1 MTLLAR
7 HAAVSHVGRQRPGN
21 EDSFLVQPPLYVV
34 ADGMGGAK
42 AGEVASG
49 MAVAALAEMLAQP
62 PADDEAAAAQLVDAA
77 AEANSR
83 IYAAA
88 SEDSAR
94 SGMGTTLTALLLRAD
109 HALLVHIG
117 DSRAYL
123 LRGDELTQLTQDHSL
138 VAEMVREGR
147 LAPDEARLHPY
158 RSVLSRALGT
168 EPDVEVDEFRVDL
181 QTGDVLLLCSDG
193 LSGPV
198 PPDKLRK
205 GLAAG
210 DPEKAAR
217 RLVDEALRHGG
228 PDNITAVV
236 LELSDAGLGSGPD
249 AAETLVLPATSPAA
263 ESPPPA
269 AVADLADDPPDDP
282 PAADPPPRHWWT
294 RRGRE
299 GRPDAPKE
307 SG

>member
-1 MTLLAR
+1 MTLIVH
-7 HAAVSHVGRQRPGN
+7 HAAISHVGRQRPGN
-21 EDSFLVQPPLYVV
+21 EDAFLAQPPLYAV

-49 MAVAALAEMLAQP
+49 MAVAVLAEMLAQP
-62 PADDEAAAAQLVDAA
+62 PADDEQAAAQLAAAA
-77 AEANSR
+77 AEANAR

-88 SEDSAR
+88 SKDSAR
-94 SGMGTTLTALLLRAD
+94 SGMGTTLTALLLRGD
-109 HALLVHIG
+109 HALLAHIG
-117 DSRAYL
+117 DSRGYL
-123 LRGDELTQLTQDHSL
+123 LRGDELTQITQDHSL

-147 LAPDEARLHPY
+147 LAADEARLHPY

-181 QTGDVLLLCSDG
+181 QNGDVLLLCSDG

-236 LELSDAGLGSGPD
+236 LELSENAGPD
-249 AAETLVLPATSPAA
+249 AAETLVLTA
-263 ESPPPA
+263 ESPPLADA
-269 AVADLADDPPDDP
+269 ADPGDDPPDDP
-282 PAADPPPRHWWT
+282 PAAGDPPARQHWWT
-294 RRGRE
+294 RRGRP
-299 GRPDAPKE
+299 GRPVAPE
-307 SG
+307 ENG

>member
-1 MTLLAR
+1 MTLFAR

-21 EDSFLVQPPLYVV
+21 EDAFLARSPLYAV

-49 MAVAALAEMLAQP
+49 MAMAALADMLAQP
-62 PADDEAAAAQLVDAA
+62 PDDDAAAANQLAA
-77 AEANSR
+77 AAGEANTR

-94 SGMGTTLTALLLRAD
+94 SGMGTTLTALLLRGD
-109 HALLVHIG
+109 HALVAHVG

-168 EPDVEVDEFRVDL
+168 EPDVEVDELRVDL
-181 QTGDVLLLCSDG
+181 QSGDVLLLCSDG

-236 LELSDAGLGSGPD
+236 LELSDSVPGSGPD
-249 AAETLVLPATSPAA
+249 AAETLVLPA
-263 ESPPPA
+263 EWRPPGD
-269 AVADLADDPPDDP
+269 AVDAADDPADDP
-282 PAADPPPRHWWT
+282 AVAADPPPRRHWWT

-299 GRPDAPKE
+299 GRPAAPE
-307 SG
+307 GNG

>member
-1 MTLLAR
+1 VTLYAR

-21 EDSFLVQPPLYVV
+21 EDAFLEQPPLFAV

-49 MAVAALAEMLAQP
+49 MAVAALADMLAQT
-62 PADDEAAAAQLVDAA
+62 PADDETAAAQLAAAA
-77 AEANSR
+77 AEANAR

-94 SGMGTTLTALLLRAD
+94 SGMGTTMTALLLLGD
-109 HALLVHIG
+109 HALLAHIG

-123 LRGDELTQLTQDHSL
+123 LRGDDLTQLTRDHSL
-138 VAEMVREGR
+138 VAEMVREGK

-236 LELSDAGLGSGPD
+236 LQLSDAAPGQEAD
-249 AAETLVLPATSPAA
+249 AVETLILRAEAPGATDPDD
-263 ESPPPA
+263 P
-269 AVADLADDPPDDP
+269 VADGPIADDPPR
-282 PAADPPPRHWWT
+282 RHWWM
-294 RRGRE
+294 RRGRQA
-299 GRPDAPKE
+299 RAAAPE
-307 SG
+307 ENG

>member
-1 MTLLAR
+1 VTLFAR

-21 EDSFLVQPPLYVV
+21 EDAHLVRPPLYAV
-34 ADGMGGAK
+34 ADGMGGAR
-42 AGEVASG
+42 AGEVASE
-49 MAVAALAEMLAQP
+49 MAVTALAELLTQP
-62 PADDEAAAAQLVDAA
+62 PADDDEAAALLAAAA

-88 SEDSAR
+88 SEDRTR
-94 SGMGTTLTALLLRAD
+94 SGMGTTLTALLLRGD
-109 HALLVHIG
+109 HALLAHIG

-147 LAPDEARLHPY
+147 LAPDEARQHPY

-168 EPDVEVDEFRVDL
+168 EPDAEVDELRVDL
-181 QTGDVLLLCSDG
+181 MAGDVLLLCSDG

-210 DPEKAAR
+210 DPDKAAR

-236 LELSDAGLGSGPD
+236 LQLSDGAADSGAD
-249 AAETLVLPATSPAA
+249 AAETLVMPAGGTDLGGPDEPAGAAGERTS
-263 ESPPPA
+263 
-269 AVADLADDPPDDP
+269 AVGDTPSHRRRWL
-282 PAADPPPRHWWT
+282 WM

-299 GRPDAPKE
+299 GRTAVPAE
-307 SG
+307 NG

>member
-1 MTLLAR
+1 VTLVAR

-21 EDSFLVQPPLYVV
+21 EDAVLAQPPLYAV

-49 MAVAALAEMLAQP
+49 MAVAALAEMLAQV
-62 PADDEAAAAQLVDAA
+62 PADDETAAAQLAAAA
-77 AEANSR
+77 AEANAR

-88 SEDSAR
+88 SQDSAR
-94 SGMGTTLTALLLRAD
+94 SGMGTTLTALLLRGD
-109 HALLVHIG
+109 HALLAHVG

-123 LRGDELTQLTQDHSL
+123 LRGDELTQITHDHSL

-168 EPDVEVDEFRVDL
+168 EPDVQVDEFRVDL
-181 QTGDVLLLCSDG
+181 QAGDVLLLCSDG

-198 PPDKLRK
+198 SSDKLRK

-236 LELSDAGLGSGPD
+236 LQLSLDDAGSEAD
-249 AAETLVLPATSPAA
+249 AAETLVLPAEGPSLD
-263 ESPPPA
+263 
-269 AVADLADDPPDDP
+269 AVADPDDDPPDDR
-282 PAADPPPRHWWT
+282 PAADDPPRRRRWLWM

-299 GRPDAPKE
+299 GRSAVPE
-307 SG
+307 ENG

>member
-1 MTLLAR
+1 MTLFAR
-7 HAAVSHVGRQRPGN
+7 HAALSHLGRQRPGN
-21 EDSFLVQPPLYVV
+21 EDAFLAQPPLYAV

-49 MAVAALAEMLAQP
+49 MAVAALEEMLAQA
-62 PADDEAAAAQLVDAA
+62 PADDETAAAQLAAAA
-77 AEANSR
+77 AEANAR

-88 SEDSAR
+88 SKDSAR
-94 SGMGTTLTALLLRAD
+94 SGMGTTLTALLLRGD
-109 HALLVHIG
+109 HALLAHVG

-123 LRGDELTQLTQDHSL
+123 LRGDELTQITHDHSL

-168 EPDVEVDEFRVDL
+168 EPDVQVDQFRVDL
-181 QTGDVLLLCSDG
+181 QAGDVLLLCSDG

-198 PPDKLRK
+198 SLDKLRK

-236 LELSDAGLGSGPD
+236 LQLSLDDAGSGAD
-249 AAETLVLPATSPAA
+249 AAETLILPANGSSLGAPAD
-263 ESPPPA
+263 P
-269 AVADLADDPPDDP
+269 DDDPPDDR
-282 PAADPPPRHWWT
+282 PAAGDPPRRRHWLWM

-299 GRPDAPKE
+299 GRAAAPEE